1 MDLYF
6 CSTDAENGK
15 IVKKFRSNP
24 VGEDI
29 HLGSDGLTILKDEDK
44 IIKAQRIF
52 KHNYYKPGGKG
63 YKLLLSS
70 TIFVGGAT
78 RAHGES

>member
-15 IVKKFRSNP
+15 IVKKFRPNP

-78 RAHGES
+78 CTHGES